1 MCTTCISC
9 ITGVTCITW
18 LTENLKSIYYW
29 LTWNLK
35 SRDASAFKN
44 QFTEWEWKIWIVLL
58 LSKVHAHWKFWI
70 KLVSAEGRIVKVLV
84 TSQQPLWPQ
93 DRQGW
98 DHVSAVACPQ
108 RFRNQRGNFFFLGTW
123 DLVPPRDSRDE
134 RQKLSLSHF
143 AFAIALLSGWGPTS
157 STHLSF
163 HLVFSLVPR
172 NFSLGDEPFAEPS
185 AGMSEG
191 YGQLLLLNAVRS
203 QRGLLIWVFPS
214 VSLMHIRGSF
224 YQCVTL
230 SVWERRNNF
239 LTQSAEV
246 TNAKVTNANAH

>member
-1 MCTTCISC
+1 MLVEMQGPS
-9 ITGVTCITW
+9 
-18 LTENLKSIYYW
+18 
-29 LTWNLK
+29 
-35 SRDASAFKN
+35 
-44 QFTEWEWKIWIVLL
+44 Q
-58 LSKVHAHWKFWI
+58 
-70 KLVSAEGRIVKVLV
+70 LVSDFTNSPTAP
-84 TSQQPLWPQ
+84 S
-93 DRQGW
+93 
-98 DHVSAVACPQ
+98 
-108 RFRNQRGNFFFLGTW
+108 
-123 DLVPPRDSRDE
+123 DE

-246 TNAKVTNANAH
+246 TNANRWPMLMHIRGSFYQCEV

>member
-1 MCTTCISC
+1 M
-9 ITGVTCITW
+9 VV
-18 LTENLKSIYYW
+18 K
-29 LTWNLK
+29 
-35 SRDASAFKN
+35 FVH
-44 QFTEWEWKIWIVLL
+44 FLL
-58 LSKVHAHWKFWI
+58 LQSISGFSK
-70 KLVSAEGRIVKVLV
+70 R
-84 TSQQPLWPQ
+84 
-93 DRQGW
+93 
-98 DHVSAVACPQ
+98 
-108 RFRNQRGNFFFLGTW
+108 RNGPVR
-123 DLVPPRDSRDE
+123 SDE

-214 VSLMHIRGSF
+214 VSLSQFERGETISWHRALRWPMLRWPMLMHIRGSF
-224 YQCVTL
+224 YQC
-230 SVWERRNNF
+230 
-239 LTQSAEV
+239 EV
-246 TNAKVTNANAH
+246 

>member
-1 MCTTCISC
+1 MTRYDHQMTIWWSSNGVRMMCTSVGCIR
-9 ITGVTCITW
+9 V
-18 LTENLKSIYYW
+18 
-29 LTWNLK
+29 
-35 SRDASAFKN
+35 
-44 QFTEWEWKIWIVLL
+44 
-58 LSKVHAHWKFWI
+58 AHW
-70 KLVSAEGRIVKVLV
+70 GRMEACCGGARGPHSD
-84 TSQQPLWPQ
+84 THTPCWRGWW
-93 DRQGW
+93 RQW
-98 DHVSAVACPQ
+98 
-108 RFRNQRGNFFFLGTW
+108 F
-123 DLVPPRDSRDE
+123 DE

-214 VSLMHIRGSF
+214 VSLSQFERGETISWHRALRWPMLIGD
-224 YQCVTL
+224 QC
-230 SVWERRNNF
+230 
-239 LTQSAEV
+239 
-246 TNAKVTNANAH
+246 